1 MKPTKP
7 TTESGNDPINSAM
20 EESLRRALQPVDPP
34 AGFAE
39 RVIRRANA
47 RRAPRAVSGPLVRW
61 ATAAALVVSVSAVSG
76 GLWYRAEERRRA
88 QGEEARRQVLQS
100 LEIAGARLR
109 AVQMKIN
116 RQGESQQ

>member
-1 MKPTKP
+1 MKPPMKDDTI
-7 TTESGNDPINSAM
+7 DPIDSAM

-34 AGFAE
+34 AGFAD

-47 RRAPRAVSGPLVRW
+47 RPARTAVSGSLVRW
-61 ATAAALVVSVSAVSG
+61 ATAAALAVSVSAVSG

-88 QGEEARRQVLQS
+88 QGEEARRQVLRS
-100 LEIAGARLR
+100 LEIASARLR

-116 RQGESQQ
+116 RQGDSQQ